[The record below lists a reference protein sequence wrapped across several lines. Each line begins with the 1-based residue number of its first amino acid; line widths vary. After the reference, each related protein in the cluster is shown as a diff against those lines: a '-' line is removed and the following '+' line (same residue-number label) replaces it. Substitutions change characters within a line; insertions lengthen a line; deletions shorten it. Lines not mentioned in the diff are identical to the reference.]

1 LEQRKVDITIP
12 IITKEMEQRIKE
24 LEIENKW
31 LKEEIRRLRHQISM
45 ERKEEWAHPESC
57 VHNCDPWE
65 TWQYN

>member
-1 LEQRKVDITIP
+1 MKLEY
-12 IITKEMEQRIKE
+12 RIKE

-57 VHNCDPWE
+57 VHNCDPWK
-65 TWQYN
+65 TWKSN